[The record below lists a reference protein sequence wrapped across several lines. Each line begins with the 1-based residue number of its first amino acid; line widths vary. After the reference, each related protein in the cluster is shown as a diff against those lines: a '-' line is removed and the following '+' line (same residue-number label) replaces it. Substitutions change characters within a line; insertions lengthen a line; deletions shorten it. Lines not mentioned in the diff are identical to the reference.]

1 MINCTACPVNTSR
14 PSCSCSCSCPSH
26 PCHGSRLVSPS
37 RPASQQG
44 VAVIMVLLVLAIV
57 AVTTAALVKRHQFN
71 QAMASQVMHLGQ
83 AKAHI
88 QGAEHWAQQL
98 LQQDRQDNNVDHQGE
113 GWAQMAP
120 PMPVEQGFLN
130 GQLTDLQG
138 RFNLNSL
145 VMGNQVYAPSVA
157 VFERLLIQ
165 HDLKLQLT
173 DDLIDWLDANVDTPQ
188 GTLEDAYYL
197 SLPVPY
203 RSANQSLLDLSE
215 LALVRGFDAN
225 TRALLKPFITALPL
239 VAKIN
244 VNSANEGVLMA
255 MSDTISRTKAQQLLT
270 RRKLNYWPSVA
281 AFVDA
286 VVGQKSVDNQTQ
298 WQNLATIATVSSDY
312 FGLKIG
318 AQFGVA
324 KTHLESTLH
333 RSDNGAVTVVSRMY
347 TP

>member
-1 MINCTACPVNTSR
+1 MINCTACPVNS
-14 PSCSCSCSCPSH
+14 SHFSH
-26 PCHGSRLVSPS
+26 PASPN
-37 RPASQQG
+37 RPVSQQG

-113 GWAQMAP
+113 SWAQISP
-120 PMPVEQGFLN
+120 PIPVEQGFLN
-130 GQLTDLQG
+130 GQLIDLQG

-145 VMGNQVYAPSVA
+145 VLDNQVYAPSVA
-157 VFERLLIQ
+157 VFKRLLNQ
-165 HDLKLQLT
+165 HDLKPQLT
-173 DDLIDWLDANVDTPQ
+173 DELIDWLDTNVETPQ

-197 SLPVPY
+197 GLSVPY
-203 RSANQSLLDLSE
+203 RSANQSLLHLSE

-225 TRALLKPFITALPL
+225 TLALLKPSITTLPL
-239 VAKIN
+239 AAKIN
-244 VNSANEGVLMA
+244 VNSANESVLMA
-255 MSDTISRTKAQQLLT
+255 MSDTITRTRAQQLLT

-281 AFVDA
+281 SFVDS

-298 WQNLATIATVSSDY
+298 WQDLASIATVSSEY

-333 RSDNGAVTVVSRMY
+333 RSDNGAVSVVSRMY
-347 TP
+347 SP

>member
-14 PSCSCSCSCPSH
+14 PSCSCPSH
-26 PCHGSRLVSPS
+26 PCHGSRLVGPN

-157 VFERLLIQ
+157 VFERLLNQ
-165 HDLKLQLT
+165 HDLKPQLT
-173 DDLIDWLDANVDTPQ
+173 DDLIDWLDANVETPQ

-203 RSANQSLLDLSE
+203 RSANQSLLDISE

-225 TRALLKPFITALPL
+225 TVALLKSSITTLPL
-239 VAKIN
+239 AAKIN
-244 VNSANEGVLMA
+244 VNSANESVLMA
-255 MSDTISRTKAQQLLT
+255 MSDTITQTKAQQLLT